1 MISHA
6 IEFTF
11 SIITTLKCKKHL
23 LIHSRVV
30 IDYLESTDEFE
41 PLRFA
46 ESVSENVLPSREF
59 SVLCWF

>member
-11 SIITTLKCKKHL
+11 GKHL

-59 SVLCWF
+59 SVLCWP

>member
-1 MISHA
+1 MQ
-6 IEFTF
+6 
-11 SIITTLKCKKHL
+11 KDL
-23 LIHSRVV
+23 LIHSHVLT
-30 IDYLESTDEFE
+30 DYLESTDEFE

>member
-1 MISHA
+1 MISYA
-6 IEFTF
+6 IEFIF
-11 SIITTLKCKKHL
+11 SKTCKKHL
-23 LIHSRVV
+23 LMPSHFLT
-30 IDYLESTDEFE
+30 DYLESTDEFE

>member
-1 MISHA
+1 MQ
-6 IEFTF
+6 TD
-11 SIITTLKCKKHL
+11 L
-23 LIHSRVV
+23 LIHLHALT
-30 IDYLESTDEFE
+30 DYLESTDEFE